1 MEIIIGIIIVVALI
15 LIFGIYFRK
24 KIYKEVDRLEAW
36 KIDVM
41 NRPVTDEISK
51 VKELNMTGQT
61 EQLFERWRR
70 QWDEIVTLS
79 LPNIEEYLF
88 DAEELADKYRFSKS
102 KAVLQKIENTL
113 QETEDTIAKILE
125 ELKDLIGSEEKNRI
139 EIGELKS
146 TYRNVKKS
154 LLAHHLSFGI
164 AEIGLEKKLEEVNE
178 KFSAFEEATTQGN
191 YLEAREIVL
200 FIKDSLSI
208 MQEYISEI
216 PELLTEYQSYIPSQ
230 LDEMMDGYKE
240 MKNNGFILDHLQ
252 VENEAELLRNKVV
265 ENLNRIEKLEI
276 KEAKEAIIEIK
287 DSIEGLYDLLEKEV
301 SANHYIQQE
310 VSKIEQVLHS
320 LHEES
325 KSSGDETEFVQQ
337 SYRLTEEEIQTHKA
351 IVKQIKQLLKQ
362 FISIQTKL
370 NEDHIAYSLIQEE
383 LEDVHTQIESVKEQH
398 IKYCESLQTLR
409 KDELYARDQLS
420 EMRKALTESK
430 RLLAKSNVP
439 GLPQGY
445 KELLVDAKD
454 SIEAVVLKLEEKPL
468 NMKVVN
474 QILKEAQDI
483 VASTTTMTEDLIEQV
498 YLVEQVIQYGNRYR
512 SSYRSISE
520 ALLEA
525 EKSFRNFEYET
536 ALEQAASAIEEIEP
550 GALKRIQAILDDKLL
565 KQHI

>member
-1 MEIIIGIIIVVALI
+1 MEIIIGIIIVVALV
-15 LIFGIYFRK
+15 LISGIYFRK

-61 EQLFERWRR
+61 EELFERWRR

-79 LPNIEEYLF
+79 LPNVEEYLF

-125 ELKDLIGSEEKNRI
+125 ELKDLIGSEERNRV
-139 EIGELKS
+139 EIGELKVN
-146 TYRNVKKS
+146 YRNVKKS
-154 LLAHHLSFGI
+154 LLAHHLSFGK
-164 AEIGLEKKLEEVNE
+164 AEKGLEKKLEEINE
-178 KFSAFEEATTQGN
+178 KFTAFEEATTLGN

-200 FIKDSLSI
+200 FIKDSLSV

-216 PELLTEYQSYIPSQ
+216 PELLTEFQSYIPSQ
-230 LDEMMDGYKE
+230 LDEMLEGYKE
-240 MKNNGFILDHLQ
+240 MENNGFTLDHLQ
-252 VENEAELLRNKVV
+252 VEAEVELLQSKII
-265 ENLNRIEKLEI
+265 ENLNRIENLEI
-276 KEAKEAIIEIK
+276 KEAKESIINIK
-287 DSIEGLYDLLEKEV
+287 ELIEGLYDLLEKEV
-301 SANHYIQQE
+301 AANHYIQQE
-310 VSKIEQVLHS
+310 ISKIEQVLHS

-325 KSSGDETEFVQQ
+325 KSSEEETEFVQQ

-351 IVKQIKQLLKQ
+351 IVKQIKQLLKH
-362 FISIQTKL
+362 FVSIQAKL
-370 NEDHIAYSLIQEE
+370 NEEHIAYSLIQEE
-383 LEDVHTQIESVKEQH
+383 LEDIHSQIESVKEQH
-398 IKYCESLQTLR
+398 ISYCESLQTLR
-409 KDELYARDQLS
+409 KDELYAREQLS
-420 EMRKALTESK
+420 EMRKSLTESK

-445 KELLVDAKD
+445 RETLVDAKE
-454 SIEAVVLKLEEKPL
+454 SLEAVVLKLDEKPL
-468 NMKVVN
+468 NMKAVN
-474 QILKEAQDI
+474 EILKEAQDI
-483 VASTTTMTEDLIEQV
+483 VASATTMTEDLIEQV

-520 ALLEA
+520 ALIEA
-525 EKSFRNFEYET
+525 EKSFRNFEYES
-536 ALEQAASAIEEIEP
+536 ALEQAASAIEGIEP
-550 GALKRIQAILDDKLL
+550 GALKRIQAILDEREI

>member
-1 MEIIIGIIIVVALI
+1 MEIIIGIIILVALV
-15 LIFGIYFRK
+15 LITGIYFRK

-61 EQLFERWRR
+61 EELFERWRR

-102 KAVLQKIENTL
+102 NAVLRKIENTL
-113 QETEDTIAKILE
+113 QETEDTIAQILE
-125 ELKDLIGSEEKNRI
+125 ELKDLIGSEEKNRV

-154 LLAHHLSFGI
+154 LLAHHLSFGK
-164 AEIGLEKKLEEVNE
+164 AEVALEKKLELVNE
-178 KFSAFEEATTQGN
+178 KFTTFEEATIQGN

-200 FIKDSLSI
+200 FIKDSLTV

-216 PELLTEYQSYIPSQ
+216 PQLLTEYQSYIPSQ
-230 LDEMMDGYKE
+230 LDEMLDGYKE
-240 MKNNGFILDHLQ
+240 MQANGFMLDHLQ
-252 VENEAELLRNKVV
+252 VDNEVEHLQNKVS
-265 ENLNRIEKLEI
+265 ENLNRIENLEI
-276 KEAKEAIIEIK
+276 KEATNSIIEIK
-287 DSIEGLYDLLEKEV
+287 DAIEGLYELLEKEV
-301 SANHYIQQE
+301 AANHFIQQE

-325 KSSGDETEFVQQ
+325 KSSEEETEFVQQ
-337 SYRLTEEEIQTHKA
+337 SYRLTDEEIQTHKA
-351 IVKQIKQLLKQ
+351 IVKQIKHLLKQ
-362 FISIQTKL
+362 FVAIQTKL
-370 NEDHIAYSLIQEE
+370 SEDHIAYSLIKEE
-383 LEDVHTQIESVKEQH
+383 LEDVHAQIELVKEQH

-409 KDELYARDQLS
+409 KDELYAREQLS
-420 EMRKALTESK
+420 EMRKALIESK
-430 RLLAKSNVP
+430 RILAKSNVP

-445 KELLVDAKD
+445 KELLVDAKE
-454 SIEAVVLKLEEKPL
+454 SLEAVILKLEEKPL
-468 NMKVVN
+468 NMKAVN
-474 QILKEAQDI
+474 QELKEAQDI
-483 VASTTTMTEDLIEQV
+483 VANATTSTEDLIEQV

-512 SSYRSISE
+512 SSYRSISN

-525 EKSFRNFEYET
+525 EKSFRNYEYES

-550 GALKRIQAILDDKLL
+550 GALKRIQAIIDERER
-565 KQHI
+565 KQHM